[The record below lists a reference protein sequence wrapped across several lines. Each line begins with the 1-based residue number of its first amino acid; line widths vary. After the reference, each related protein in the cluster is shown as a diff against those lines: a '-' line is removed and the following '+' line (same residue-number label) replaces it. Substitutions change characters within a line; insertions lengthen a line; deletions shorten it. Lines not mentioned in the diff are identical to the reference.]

1 MYTEEIE
8 LYFDAYKEGLDKA
21 IDHLAD
27 EYLQI
32 RAGRANPKI
41 VERVM
46 VDYYGTMTPLNQMS
60 TISVPEPRMVT
71 VSLWDISQLRN
82 VTKAIMEANLG
93 VTPSDDGR
101 VIRLVFPM
109 LTEERRRE
117 IAKEVGRLAE
127 STKITCRNERRDILD
142 ELKKLKKDAQVS
154 EDEFANL
161 EKEVQKLV
169 DEKIALIDKM
179 QQEKE
184 KDIMSL

>member
-1 MYTEEIE
+1 MYTEEIQ
-8 LYFDAYKEGLDKA
+8 LYFEAYEDGLKKA
-21 IDHLAD
+21 VDHLAD

-60 TISVPEPRMVT
+60 TISVPEARMVT
-71 VSLWDISQLRN
+71 ISLWDISQMKA

-101 VIRLVFPM
+101 MIRLIFPQ

-117 IAKEVGRLAE
+117 IAKDVSKLAE
-127 STKITCRNERRDILD
+127 VTKVTCRNERRDILD
-142 ELKKLKKDAQVS
+142 ELKKMKKDNSIS
-154 EDEFANL
+154 EDEYATL
-161 EKEVQKLV
+161 EKDVQKLL
-169 DEKIALIDKM
+169 DERIALIEKM
-179 QQEKE
+179 QKEKE
-184 KDIMSL
+184 KDVMSL

>member
-8 LYFDAYKEGLDKA
+8 LYFEAYKEGLTKA

-101 VIRLVFPM
+101 MIRLVFPM

-117 IAKEVGRLAE
+117 IAKDVSKLAE
-127 STKITCRNERRDILD
+127 STKVTCRNERRDILD
-142 ELKKLKKDAQVS
+142 ELKKLKKDSAIS
-154 EDEFANL
+154 EDEYDNL
-161 EKEVQKLV
+161 EKDVQKLV